1 MKIDVDVAVIG
12 AGPAGSVSASML
24 AEKGHSVMVIEAAQ
38 FPRFSIGESLLPQVT
53 ECLQTAGLLDAV
65 SSAGFQYKDG
75 AHFVCGDL
83 RETFLFEQKSAPGP
97 FHAWEVK
104 RADFDH
110 ILAQEAEKR
119 GAEISYNTRVLSW
132 KRQDGETLLGCR
144 KDEED
149 FTVNCRFLIDA
160 SGFGRVMSRLADL
173 EYPSNLPPRRAI
185 FQHVKHHITSSDFD
199 PDKIT
204 IAQSQMDLP
213 YWFWMIPFS
222 DQTASLGLVCDPNN
236 EPNECLETTLAEHI
250 ETVPLLSKWLVNA
263 EPVTVI
269 GSINGYSCNVKNLFG
284 DKFVLLGNAA
294 EFVDPIFSSGVSIAC
309 RSAILA
315 VPLIERELKG
325 ENIDWLREYEE
336 PMRRGVKVFHTFVEA
351 WYEGTLSRLFYAETK
366 NAQYKSYI
374 CSILAGY
381 VWDENNPVTRFNLSK
396 LRTMAN
402 AIDS

>member
-1 MKIDVDVAVIG
+1 MN
-12 AGPAGSVSASML
+12 
-24 AEKGHSVMVIEAAQ
+24 
-38 FPRFSIGESLLPQVT
+38 
-53 ECLQTAGLLDAV
+53 
-65 SSAGFQYKDG
+65 
-75 AHFVCGDL
+75 
-83 RETFLFEQKSAPGP
+83 
-97 FHAWEVK
+97 AWK
-104 RADFDH
+104 PPW
-110 ILAQEAEKR
+110 Q
-119 GAEISYNTRVLSW
+119 NT
-132 KRQDGETLLGCR
+132 
-144 KDEED
+144 
-149 FTVNCRFLIDA
+149 
-160 SGFGRVMSRLADL
+160 
-173 EYPSNLPPRRAI
+173 
-185 FQHVKHHITSSDFD
+185 
-199 PDKIT
+199 
-204 IAQSQMDLP
+204 
-213 YWFWMIPFS
+213 
-222 DQTASLGLVCDPNN
+222 
-236 EPNECLETTLAEHI
+236 
-250 ETVPLLSKWLVNA
+250 WLVNA